1 MPKPA
6 WSMKPPKLQAVA
18 DAPQSAKDAFVAGE
32 APKRSNAKTPKR
44 SGTQTSKRS
53 DAQTSK
59 RPSDQVS
66 KAVVRRVDGRELRRM
81 TVYLPTDLAA
91 RLRVHCAETDV
102 DLSTFL
108 ADAVAGRLNV

>member
-32 APKRSNAKTPKR
+32 APKRSNAKAPKR
-44 SGTQTSKRS
+44 SGTHTSKRS
-53 DAQTSK
+53 DVQTSG
-59 RPSDQVS
+59 SA
-66 KAVVRRVDGRELRRM
+66 KAVVKRVDGRELRRM

-91 RLRVHCAETDV
+91 KLRVHCAGADV
-102 DLSTFL
+102 DVSEFV
-108 ADAVAGRLNV
+108 AQVVAGRLDA